1 VRKHAYPLD
10 RIYQHRISVF
20 KPNRTPGLFFVGLGL
35 LSLTAGIG
43 GSSFEFSGFSIHLFS
58 LVLGPGAI
66 LIMVGTFL
74 MVSAIGFMV
83 VMKEK
88 YAVHIV
94 MPDEEKDV
102 LVSQRR
108 QTHRD
113 RVNEDDLVSRTGES
127 PHEVVLRMRVMVPP
141 VLAAEA
147 DYRAISQHVCELRPA
162 RFP

>member
-1 VRKHAYPLD
+1 MTTETTFYTDGKEVTVTDSTLRVRKHTYPLD

-58 LVLGPGAI
+58 LVLGPSAI

-74 MVSAIGFMV
+74 MVGAIGFMV

-108 QTHRD
+108 DYIMTVEDALNRALTDMFNKTRKGRNTMSTSHR
-113 RVNEDDLVSRTGES
+113 
-127 PHEVVLRMRVMVPP
+127 
-141 VLAAEA
+141 
-147 DYRAISQHVCELRPA
+147 
-162 RFP
+162 